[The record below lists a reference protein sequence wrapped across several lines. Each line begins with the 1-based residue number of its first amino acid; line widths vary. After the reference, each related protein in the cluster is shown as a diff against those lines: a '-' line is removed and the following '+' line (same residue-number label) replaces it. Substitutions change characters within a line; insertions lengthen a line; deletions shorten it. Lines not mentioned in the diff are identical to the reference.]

1 MLSKRS
7 IRGDYV
13 RQITI
18 SFVALLVIFSVALYS
33 YLYFTAYSNIKQEL
47 QKYSQ
52 YILANNITYTANQS
66 FYIQN
71 TNILSN
77 DTIKIVVLDEKI
89 TQEYYKKQTIKD
101 DVYFSLFVPY
111 KGNKTLNITKN
122 ITKEMW
128 FLENLFEGIVLVNFF
143 ALILIQLFALAF
155 SNILYK
161 PIHNL
166 SQTLEKVKEYDLET
180 LNNNALPLEFQP
192 LVYSINNLLQRIKN
206 YLSSQKQLFIGIAH
220 ELKTPLAVMKTKCEV
235 TLIKER
241 QKEVYTDALKENIS
255 SINEMNAIIKMLL
268 DLGRQESAQF
278 EKSSMVDI
286 NKILKKIADNF
297 MILSKKENKSFFVE
311 IGEEEVLLT
320 IKPTLLTQI
329 VQNFLQN
336 AFKFTPKG
344 KSILLKSS
352 VEDGK
357 LNIIVMDEGC
367 GIDSELNDI
376 YAPFRRAGNKS
387 GAGLGLFLAKNA
399 ANALGGNISL
409 QNRSDKQGTIAKFQ
423 LKISDNWNKNC

>member
-1 MLSKRS
+1 M
-7 IRGDYV
+7 I
-13 RQITI
+13 
-18 SFVALLVIFSVALYS
+18 IFSVALYS
-33 YLYFTAYSNIKQEL
+33 YLYFTAYGNIKQEL

-52 YILANNITYTANQS
+52 HILTNNITYTTNQS

-89 TQEYYKKQTIKD
+89 IQEYYKKQTIKD

>member
-33 YLYFTAYSNIKQEL
+33 YLYFTAYGNIKQEL

-52 YILANNITYTANQS
+52 HILANNITYTTNQS

-311 IGEEEVLLT
+311 IGEKEVLLT

-357 LNIIVMDEGC
+357 LNIVVMDEGC

>member
-1 MLSKRS
+1 M
-7 IRGDYV
+7 
-13 RQITI
+13 
-18 SFVALLVIFSVALYS
+18 VIFSVALYS
-33 YLYFTAYSNIKQEL
+33 YLYFTAYGNIKQEL

-52 YILANNITYTANQS
+52 HILTNNITYTTNQS

-101 DVYFSLFVPY
+101 DVYFLLFVPY

-297 MILSKKENKSFFVE
+297 MILSKKRK
-311 IGEEEVLLT
+311 
-320 IKPTLLTQI
+320 
-329 VQNFLQN
+329 
-336 AFKFTPKG
+336 
-344 KSILLKSS
+344 
-352 VEDGK
+352 
-357 LNIIVMDEGC
+357 
-367 GIDSELNDI
+367 
-376 YAPFRRAGNKS
+376 
-387 GAGLGLFLAKNA
+387 
-399 ANALGGNISL
+399 
-409 QNRSDKQGTIAKFQ
+409 
-423 LKISDNWNKNC
+423 

>member
-1 MLSKRS
+1 M
-7 IRGDYV
+7 
-13 RQITI
+13 
-18 SFVALLVIFSVALYS
+18 VIFSVALYS
-33 YLYFTAYSNIKQEL
+33 YLYFTTYGNIKQEL

-297 MILSKKENKSFFVE
+297 TILSKKENKSFFVE

>member
-1 MLSKRS
+1 M
-7 IRGDYV
+7 
-13 RQITI
+13 
-18 SFVALLVIFSVALYS
+18 VIFSVALYS
-33 YLYFTAYSNIKQEL
+33 YLYFTAYGNIKQEL

-52 YILANNITYTANQS
+52 HILTNNITYTTNQS

-71 TNILSN
+71 TNILSK

-111 KGNKTLNITKN
+111 KGNKTLKITKN

>member
-1 MLSKRS
+1 M
-7 IRGDYV
+7 I
-13 RQITI
+13 
-18 SFVALLVIFSVALYS
+18 IFSVALYS
-33 YLYFTAYSNIKQEL
+33 YLYFTAYGNIKQEL

-52 YILANNITYTANQS
+52 HILANNITYTTNQS

-77 DTIKIVVLDEKI
+77 DAIKIVVLDEKI

-311 IGEEEVLLT
+311 IEEEEVLLT

>member
-33 YLYFTAYSNIKQEL
+33 YLYFTAYGNIKQEL

-52 YILANNITYTANQS
+52 HILTNNITYTTNQS

-101 DVYFSLFVPY
+101 DVYFLLFVPY

-357 LNIIVMDEGC
+357 LNIVVMDEGC

>member
-1 MLSKRS
+1 M
-7 IRGDYV
+7 I
-13 RQITI
+13 
-18 SFVALLVIFSVALYS
+18 IFSVALYS
-33 YLYFTAYSNIKQEL
+33 YLYFTAYGNIKQEL

-52 YILANNITYTANQS
+52 HILANNITYTTNQS

-128 FLENLFEGIVLVNFF
+128 FLENLFEGIILVNFF

>member
-1 MLSKRS
+1 M
-7 IRGDYV
+7 
-13 RQITI
+13 
-18 SFVALLVIFSVALYS
+18 VIFSVALYS
-33 YLYFTAYSNIKQEL
+33 YLYFTAYGNIKQEL

-52 YILANNITYTANQS
+52 HILTNNITYTTNQS

-111 KGNKTLNITKN
+111 EGNKTLKITKN

-192 LVYSINNLLQRIKN
+192 FLYSINNLLQRIKN

>member
-1 MLSKRS
+1 M
-7 IRGDYV
+7 
-13 RQITI
+13 
-18 SFVALLVIFSVALYS
+18 VIFSVALYS
-33 YLYFTAYSNIKQEL
+33 YLYFTAYGNIKQEL

-52 YILANNITYTANQS
+52 HILANNITYTTNQS
-66 FYIQN
+66 FHIQN

>member
-1 MLSKRS
+1 M
-7 IRGDYV
+7 
-13 RQITI
+13 
-18 SFVALLVIFSVALYS
+18 VIFSVALYS
-33 YLYFTAYSNIKQEL
+33 YLYFTAYGNIKQEL

-52 YILANNITYTANQS
+52 HILANNITYTTNQS

-128 FLENLFEGIVLVNFF
+128 FLENLFEGIILVNFF

>member
-18 SFVALLVIFSVALYS
+18 SFVVLLVIFSVALYS
-33 YLYFTAYSNIKQEL
+33 YLYFTAYGNIKQEL

-52 YILANNITYTANQS
+52 HILTNNITYTTNQS

-111 KGNKTLNITKN
+111 EGNKTLKITKN

>member
-33 YLYFTAYSNIKQEL
+33 YLYFTAYGNIKQEL

-52 YILANNITYTANQS
+52 HILTNNITYTTNQS
-66 FYIQN
+66 FYIRN

-111 KGNKTLNITKN
+111 KGNKTLKITKN

>member
-33 YLYFTAYSNIKQEL
+33 YLYFTAYGNIKQEL

-52 YILANNITYTANQS
+52 HILTNNITYTTNQS

-128 FLENLFEGIVLVNFF
+128 FLENLFEGIILVNFF

-268 DLGRQESAQF
+268 DLGRQESKKKK
-278 EKSSMVDI
+278 KSSMVDI

-399 ANALGGNISL
+399 ANALGGNIAL

>member
-33 YLYFTAYSNIKQEL
+33 YLYFTAYGNIKQEL

-52 YILANNITYTANQS
+52 HILTNNIAYTTNQS

>member
-33 YLYFTAYSNIKQEL
+33 YLYFTAYGNIKQEL

-52 YILANNITYTANQS
+52 HILANNITYTTNQS

-71 TNILSN
+71 TNILSK
-77 DTIKIVVLDEKI
+77 DTIKIVILDEKI

-111 KGNKTLNITKN
+111 KGNKTLNIAKN

>member
-1 MLSKRS
+1 LLSKRS

-33 YLYFTAYSNIKQEL
+33 YLYFTTYGNIKQEL

-52 YILANNITYTANQS
+52 HILTNNITYTTNQS

>member
-1 MLSKRS
+1 M
-7 IRGDYV
+7 
-13 RQITI
+13 
-18 SFVALLVIFSVALYS
+18 VIFSVALYS
-33 YLYFTAYSNIKQEL
+33 YLYFTAYGNIKQEL

-52 YILANNITYTANQS
+52 HILTNNITYTTNQS

-297 MILSKKENKSFFVE
+297 TILSKKENKSFFVE

>member
-1 MLSKRS
+1 M
-7 IRGDYV
+7 
-13 RQITI
+13 
-18 SFVALLVIFSVALYS
+18 VIFSVALYS
-33 YLYFTAYSNIKQEL
+33 YLYFTAYGNIKQEL

-52 YILANNITYTANQS
+52 HILANNITYTTNQS

-77 DTIKIVVLDEKI
+77 DAIKIVVLDEKI

-111 KGNKTLNITKN
+111 KGNKTLKITKN

-357 LNIIVMDEGC
+357 LNIVVMDEGC

>member
-33 YLYFTAYSNIKQEL
+33 YLYFTTYGNIKQEL

-52 YILANNITYTANQS
+52 HILTNNITYTTNQS

-77 DTIKIVVLDEKI
+77 DTIKIVVVDEKI

-128 FLENLFEGIVLVNFF
+128 FLENLFEGIILVNFF

>member
-1 MLSKRS
+1 M
-7 IRGDYV
+7 
-13 RQITI
+13 
-18 SFVALLVIFSVALYS
+18 VIFSVALYS
-33 YLYFTAYSNIKQEL
+33 YLYFTAYGNIKQEL

-52 YILANNITYTANQS
+52 HILANNITYTTNQS

>member
-33 YLYFTAYSNIKQEL
+33 YLYFTTYGNIKQEL

-52 YILANNITYTANQS
+52 HILTNNITYTTNQS

>member
-1 MLSKRS
+1 M
-7 IRGDYV
+7 
-13 RQITI
+13 
-18 SFVALLVIFSVALYS
+18 VIFSVALYS
-33 YLYFTAYSNIKQEL
+33 YLYFTTYGNIKQEL

-52 YILANNITYTANQS
+52 HILTNNITYTTNQS

-77 DTIKIVVLDEKI
+77 DTIKIVVVDEKI

-128 FLENLFEGIVLVNFF
+128 FLENLFEGIILVNFF

-357 LNIIVMDEGC
+357 LNIVVMDEGC

>member
-33 YLYFTAYSNIKQEL
+33 YLYFTAYGNIKQEL

-52 YILANNITYTANQS
+52 HILTNNITYTTNQS

-89 TQEYYKKQTIKD
+89 IQEYYKKQTIKD

-128 FLENLFEGIVLVNFF
+128 FLENLFEGIILVNFF

-278 EKSSMVDI
+278 EKSSIVDI

-311 IGEEEVLLT
+311 IEEEEVLLT

>member
-1 MLSKRS
+1 M
-7 IRGDYV
+7 
-13 RQITI
+13 
-18 SFVALLVIFSVALYS
+18 VIFSVALYS
-33 YLYFTAYSNIKQEL
+33 YLYFTAYGNIKQEL

-52 YILANNITYTANQS
+52 HILTNNITYTTNQS

-297 MILSKKENKSFFVE
+297 TILSKKENKSFFVE

-357 LNIIVMDEGC
+357 LNIVVMDEGC

>member
-18 SFVALLVIFSVALYS
+18 SFVSLLVIFSVALYS
-33 YLYFTAYSNIKQEL
+33 YLYFTAYGNIKQEL

-52 YILANNITYTANQS
+52 HILANNITYTTNQS

>member
-1 MLSKRS
+1 M
-7 IRGDYV
+7 
-13 RQITI
+13 
-18 SFVALLVIFSVALYS
+18 VIFSVALYS
-33 YLYFTAYSNIKQEL
+33 YLYFTAYGNIKQEL

-52 YILANNITYTANQS
+52 HILTNNITYTTNQS

-128 FLENLFEGIVLVNFF
+128 FLENLFEGLVLVNFF

-311 IGEEEVLLT
+311 IEEEEVLLT

>member
-1 MLSKRS
+1 M
-7 IRGDYV
+7 
-13 RQITI
+13 
-18 SFVALLVIFSVALYS
+18 VIFSVALYS
-33 YLYFTAYSNIKQEL
+33 YLYFTAYGNIKQEL

-52 YILANNITYTANQS
+52 HILTNNITYTTNQS

-143 ALILIQLFALAF
+143 VLILIQLFALAF

>member
-1 MLSKRS
+1 M
-7 IRGDYV
+7 
-13 RQITI
+13 
-18 SFVALLVIFSVALYS
+18 VIFSVALYS
-33 YLYFTAYSNIKQEL
+33 YLYFTAYGNIKQEL

-52 YILANNITYTANQS
+52 HILASNITYTTNQS

-89 TQEYYKKQTIKD
+89 IQEYYKKQTIKD

>member
-1 MLSKRS
+1 M
-7 IRGDYV
+7 
-13 RQITI
+13 
-18 SFVALLVIFSVALYS
+18 VIFSVALYS
-33 YLYFTAYSNIKQEL
+33 YLYFTAYGNIKQEL

-52 YILANNITYTANQS
+52 HILTNNITYTTNQS

-111 KGNKTLNITKN
+111 EGNKTLKITKN

>member
-33 YLYFTAYSNIKQEL
+33 YLYFTTYGNIKQEL

-52 YILANNITYTANQS
+52 HILTNNITYTTNQS

-89 TQEYYKKQTIKD
+89 IQEYYKKQTIKD

-128 FLENLFEGIVLVNFF
+128 FLENLFEGIILVNFF

>member
-33 YLYFTAYSNIKQEL
+33 YLYFTTYGNIKQEL

-52 YILANNITYTANQS
+52 HILTNNITYTTNQS

-357 LNIIVMDEGC
+357 LNIVVMDEGC

>member
-1 MLSKRS
+1 M
-7 IRGDYV
+7 
-13 RQITI
+13 
-18 SFVALLVIFSVALYS
+18 VIFSVALYS
-33 YLYFTAYSNIKQEL
+33 YLYFTAYGNIKQEL

-52 YILANNITYTANQS
+52 HILTNNITYTTNQS

-89 TQEYYKKQTIKD
+89 IQEYYKKQTIKD

-297 MILSKKENKSFFVE
+297 TILSKKENKSFFVE

>member
-33 YLYFTAYSNIKQEL
+33 YLYFTAYGNIKQEL

-52 YILANNITYTANQS
+52 HILVNNITYTTNQS

-311 IGEEEVLLT
+311 IEEEEVLLT